1 MKAIIGEAHDRDRKV
16 AAHAHGTEGIRYA
29 ILAGVDSIEHA
40 TFLDKETAIL
50 ARENNVTLA
59 MDIYN
64 TDYTQEHGRKNGVP
78 EANLIKDR
86 ETGDSQRNSFK
97 IAVENNVN
105 LVYAT
110 DSGVYP
116 HGDNAK
122 QFPIMVEYGMTPIQA
137 IRSATIIAAE
147 LLDSSL
153 KIGQIKPGYLADIIA
168 VSKNP
173 LEDIT
178 TFETITFVMKDG
190 KIYKQLN

>member
-1 MKAIIGEAHDRDRKV
+1 
-16 AAHAHGTEGIRYA
+16 
-29 ILAGVDSIEHA
+29 
-40 TFLDKETAIL
+40 
-50 ARENNVTLA
+50 

-64 TDYTQEHGRKNGVP
+64 TDYTQEYGRKNGVP

-86 ETGDSQRNSFK
+86 ETGESQRNSFR

-122 QFPIMVEYGMTPIQA
+122 QFPLMVKYGMTPIQA
-137 IRSATIIAAE
+137 IQSATIIAAE

-153 KIGQIKPGYLADIIA
+153 KIGQIKEGFLADIIA
-168 VSKNP
+168 VDQNP
-173 LEDIT
+173 LENIR
-178 TFETITFVMKDG
+178 TFENVAFVMKDG
-190 KIYKQLN
+190 KTYKD